1 VYIATGLELALAL
14 RGMGSVT
21 RGAARASPHLL
32 LFPRCLNNAQTM
44 SRVPDFYFSEK
55 TRAETAYCSPANVR
69 ARQASDRPPQKKRN
83 RVAVPRIVSA
93 GKVIE
98 GEPLMPNVSV
108 RPQPAAV
115 AAVSAFAATAGKSSS
130 DEILVEQIAA
140 GSKPAMHALFARRR
154 LPRTF

>member
-21 RGAARASPHLL
+21 VRNYMPTNPIVDAVGCLSRCGDSRHGGASPCIAGPPATANPRTLSPFRGAARASPHLL

-83 RVAVPRIVSA
+83 RVAVPPHCFG
-93 GKVIE
+93 GK
-98 GEPLMPNVSV
+98 GDRGGTS
-108 RPQPAAV
+108 
-115 AAVSAFAATAGKSSS
+115 
-130 DEILVEQIAA
+130 
-140 GSKPAMHALFARRR
+140 HA
-154 LPRTF
+154 